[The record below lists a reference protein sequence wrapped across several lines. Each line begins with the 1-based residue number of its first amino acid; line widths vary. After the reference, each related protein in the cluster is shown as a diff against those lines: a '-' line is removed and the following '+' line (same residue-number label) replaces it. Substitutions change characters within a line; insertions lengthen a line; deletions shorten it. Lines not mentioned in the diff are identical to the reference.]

1 MFRPGNKWQERRP
14 TEQLPLRAR
23 EAEAGQREVAVAAER
38 RRDGPPEEEAAAVVA
53 REASRPCVDQVEA
66 EAAVRDPVAASR
78 PILKWAAASLRSL
91 RWAKVLRRIRDV
103 AVEGARA
110 TETRAEADD
119 VEAAQERGHVEPS
132 EARVELLEEEEAEEP
147 RPVPRRTVAAW
158 TLLRWTAGPRSRAAA
173 HIVSLHR

>member
-1 MFRPGNKWQERRP
+1 
-14 TEQLPLRAR
+14 
-23 EAEAGQREVAVAAER
+23 VAVAAER

-91 RWAKVLRRIRDV
+91 RWAKVWRRIRDV

-110 TETRAEADD
+110 TETRAEADG
-119 VEAAQERGHVEPS
+119 VAAAQGHVEPS